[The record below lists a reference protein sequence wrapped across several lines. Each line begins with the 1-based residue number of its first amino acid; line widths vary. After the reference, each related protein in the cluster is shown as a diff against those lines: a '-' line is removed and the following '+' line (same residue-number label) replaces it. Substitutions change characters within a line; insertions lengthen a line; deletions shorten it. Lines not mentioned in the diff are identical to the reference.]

1 MFYYLNG
8 ELVLTEP
15 NAAVLDVGGVAY
27 RLTISGT
34 TLHAIAGKSEK
45 VRLYTY
51 LKVSED
57 AVELFGFASLEEME
71 IFKALLSVSGV
82 GPKAAISVLN
92 LYTSDQLRII
102 IANED
107 SKAIAKAQNVGAK
120 TAARIVLDLRDKLK
134 LHQQDISAD
143 SADPTVVTSGAVDEA
158 LNALLVLGYTR
169 SEALTALRGAPDGLT
184 LEEYITRALKQLAK
198 Q

>member
-71 IFKALLSVSGV
+71 MC
-82 GPKAAISVLN
+82 
-92 LYTSDQLRII
+92 TSDQLLII

-120 TAARIVLDLRDKLK
+120 TAARIVLDLKDKLK

>member
-34 TLHAIAGKSEK
+34 TLHAIAGESEK

-120 TAARIVLDLRDKLK
+120 TAARIVLDLKDKLK